1 MAFIS
6 IVFRRLLVA
15 LVLALSCGA
24 TLAQERVALALDEAL
39 RIAEERSQQLHA
51 DDAAAHAAREMALSA
66 AEAPDP
72 VLTAGINNL
81 PINGQ
86 DQFSLSRDFMTMR
99 SLALSRQLTRQD
111 KRDARAARFEREADV
126 AEAGRTVALAG
137 LQRNTAMAWLE
148 RYYRGR
154 IHEVLM
160 GQRDQAVL
168 QIEAADLGYRSGLGA
183 QSDVFAAR
191 ASVAAIEDR
200 LAAALR
206 DREVATIKLARWIGD
221 AADRPLGAPPA
232 TGAVSLSAAD
242 LDGELA
248 HHPEIG
254 LMLKQEEVARADAEI
269 ARTEKRSDWTVEVMY
284 SQRGPGFSNMLSL
297 NVSRPLQW
305 HERERQ
311 GRVLAARLATAE
323 QMRAERV
330 EETRSHV
337 ADARALLQQWQANRQ
352 RLERYSS
359 SLIPLT
365 AQRTTAAIAAYRGRT
380 SSLSAVLDARVGE
393 IDARASYLELEME
406 TANLWAELN
415 YLVPAGHQPAHEH
428 D

>member
-1 MAFIS
+1 MAFVS

-15 LVLALSCGA
+15 VVPALLCSAGF
-24 TLAQERVALALDEAL
+24 AQERSSLALDDAL
-39 RIAEERSQQLHA
+39 RIAEERSQQLRA
-51 DDAAAHAAREMALSA
+51 DDAAAHAARELALSA

-72 VLTAGINNL
+72 VLTAGINNF
-81 PINGQ
+81 PINGP

-99 SLALSRQLTRQD
+99 SLALSRQLTRHD

-126 AEAGRTVALAG
+126 AEASRTVALVD
-137 LQRNTAMAWLE
+137 LQRDTATAWLE
-148 RYYRGR
+148 RYYRER
-154 IHEVLM
+154 MHEILLI
-160 GQRDQAVL
+160 QRDQALL
-168 QIEAADLGYRSGLGA
+168 QVEAADLAYRSRLGA

-206 DREVATIKLARWIGD
+206 DREVATIRLARWIGD
-221 AADRPLGAPPA
+221 AADRPLGALPA
-232 TGAVSLSAAD
+232 MAAVSLGAAD

-254 LMLKQEEVARADAEI
+254 LMFKQEEVARADTEI
-269 ARTEKRSDWTVEVMY
+269 ARTEKRADWTVEVMY
-284 SQRGPGFSNMLSL
+284 SQRGPGFSNMMSL
-297 NVSRPLQW
+297 NVSKPLQW

-323 QMRAERV
+323 QMHAQRV

-337 ADARALLQQWQANRQ
+337 ADARALLKEWQANRQ

-380 SSLSAVLDARVGE
+380 GSLNAVLDARVGE
-393 IDARASYLELEME
+393 IDARASYVQLEME
-406 TANLWAELN
+406 TASLWAELN
-415 YLVPAGHQPAHEH
+415 YLVPAGHGPTHEH

>member
-6 IVFRRLLVA
+6 NGFRRLLVA
-15 LVLALSCGA
+15 VVAALLCSA
-24 TLAQERVALALDEAL
+24 TLAQERGALALDEAL

-51 DDAAAHAAREMALSA
+51 DDSAAHAAREMAVSA

-72 VLTAGINNL
+72 VLTASINNL
-81 PINGQ
+81 PINGP

-111 KRDARAARFEREADV
+111 KRDARAARYEREADV
-126 AEAGRTVALAG
+126 AEANRTVALAD
-137 LQRNTAMAWLE
+137 LQRDTATVWLE
-148 RYYRGR
+148 RYYRER
-154 IHEVLM
+154 MQEVLTS
-160 GQRDQAVL
+160 QRDQAML
-168 QIEAADLGYRSGLGA
+168 QVEAAELAYRSGVGA

-206 DREVATIKLARWIGD
+206 DLDVATIRLARWIGD
-221 AADRPLGAPPA
+221 AADRPLGTLPSMA
-232 TGAVSLSAAD
+232 AVSLSAAD

-284 SQRGPGFSNMLSL
+284 SQRGPGLSNMMSL
-297 NVSRPLQW
+297 NVSKPIQW
-305 HERERQ
+305 RERERQ
-311 GRVLAARLATAE
+311 GRVFAARLATAE

-330 EETRSHV
+330 EETRAHV
-337 ADARALLQQWQANRQ
+337 ADARALLQQWQANRR
-352 RLERYSS
+352 RLDRYA
-359 SLIPLT
+359 SLLMPLT
-365 AQRTTAAIAAYRGRT
+365 TERTTAATTAYRGRT
-380 SSLSAVLDARVGE
+380 GSLSAVLDARVGE
-393 IDARASYLELEME
+393 IDARASYVELEME
-406 TANLWAELN
+406 TASLWAELN
-415 YLVPAGHQPAHEH
+415 YLVPAGRQAAHEH
-428 D
+428 E

>member
-1 MAFIS
+1 VAFIS
-6 IVFRRLLVA
+6 IGFRQLLVA
-15 LVLALSCGA
+15 IVPALLCGA
-24 TLAQERVALALDEAL
+24 TFAQERGALVLEEAL

-51 DDAAAHAAREMALSA
+51 DDAAAHAARELALSA

-81 PINGQ
+81 PINGP

-126 AEAGRTVALAG
+126 AEANRTVALAD
-137 LQRNTAMAWLE
+137 LQRDTAMAWLE

-154 IHEVLM
+154 IDEILL

-168 QIEAADLGYRSGLGA
+168 QIEAADLAYRSGLGA

-206 DREVATIKLARWIGD
+206 DREVAAIKLARWIGD
-221 AADRPLGAPPA
+221 AADRPLGALPA
-232 TGAVSLSAAD
+232 MGAVSLSAAD

-284 SQRGPGFSNMLSL
+284 SQRGPGFSNMMSL
-297 NVSRPLQW
+297 NVSKPLQW
-305 HERERQ
+305 RERERQ

-330 EETRSHV
+330 EETRAHV
-337 ADARALLQQWQANRQ
+337 ADARVLLQEWQANRQ

-365 AQRTTAAIAAYRGRT
+365 VERTTAATTAYRGRT
-380 SSLSAVLDARVGE
+380 GSLTAVIDARIGETDARV
-393 IDARASYLELEME
+393 SYLELEME

-428 D
+428 E